1 MFAKRNEGLVKL
13 SIIFSSTM
21 SNYIKKKTCIKK
33 TSKTNIQTKT
43 LILLPVFLNPAAQ
56 LVLG

>member
-1 MFAKRNEGLVKL
+1 MFVKRNEGLVKL
-13 SIIFSSTM
+13 SLIFSSTM
-21 SNYIKKKTCIKK
+21 SNYIKK